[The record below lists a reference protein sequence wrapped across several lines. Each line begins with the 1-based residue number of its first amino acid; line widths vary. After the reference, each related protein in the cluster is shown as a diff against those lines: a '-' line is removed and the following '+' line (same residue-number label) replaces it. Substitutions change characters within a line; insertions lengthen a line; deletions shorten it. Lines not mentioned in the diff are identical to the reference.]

1 MLRHAH
7 RRAIV
12 HQQHSIAPIGILSL
26 LIVSSV
32 ALVLLIGGLAEHQ
45 RYVRDLS
52 LLALLA
58 LGVLAVVQVSQ
69 RRATR

>member
-1 MLRHAH
+1 MSRHTH
-7 RRAIV
+7 RPAIV
-12 HQQHSIAPIGILSL
+12 HPQHSIAAIGVLSL

-45 RYVRDLS
+45 RYARDLS

-58 LGVLAVVQVSQ
+58 VGVLAAVQVSQ